1 MSRIG
6 DHLRAAAE
14 ALLLGTDERLR
25 QEAERL
31 ADEARDTTPPTD
43 TTGDTQ

>member
-1 MSRIG
+1 MSRLSKRLA
-6 DHLRAAAE
+6 DAVEAA
-14 ALLLGTDERLR
+14 LLGTDERLR